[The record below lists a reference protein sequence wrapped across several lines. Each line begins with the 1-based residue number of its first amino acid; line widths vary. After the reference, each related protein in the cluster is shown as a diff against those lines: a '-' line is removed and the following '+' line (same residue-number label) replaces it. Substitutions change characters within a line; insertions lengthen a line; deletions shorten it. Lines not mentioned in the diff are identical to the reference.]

1 MTTTDATSIA
11 HRWVELWN
19 ATSDLS
25 IVDELVTPDFISHSA
40 PPGLPSGAAGVK
52 AWVQI
57 FRNAFPDLYSV
68 ADDVITEGDRV
79 VERFHAG
86 GTHQGDFFG
95 IPPTGRSGMITGINI
110 FRVVDGRV
118 AEHWGNSDDL
128 GLLQQL
134 GVIPTP
140 GQPQ

>member
-1 MTTTDATSIA
+1 MTTTDPTSIA
-11 HRWVELWN
+11 HRWTELWN
-19 ATSDLS
+19 TTSDLA
-25 IVDELVTPDFISHSA
+25 IIDDLVTPDFVSHSA
-40 PPGLPSGAAGVK
+40 PPGLPGGPAGVK

-57 FRNAFPDLYSV
+57 FRTAFPDLYSV
-68 ADDVITEGDRV
+68 ADDIITAGDRV

-86 GTHQGDFFG
+86 GTHRGAFFG
-95 IPPTGRSGMITGINI
+95 IPPTGRRGEITGINI

-134 GVIPTP
+134 GVIPTT
-140 GQPQ
+140 